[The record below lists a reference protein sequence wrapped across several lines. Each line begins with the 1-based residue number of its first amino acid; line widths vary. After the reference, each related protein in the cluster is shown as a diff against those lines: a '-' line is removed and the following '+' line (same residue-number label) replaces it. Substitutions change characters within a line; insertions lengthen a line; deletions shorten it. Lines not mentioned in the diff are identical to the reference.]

1 MGANKALK
9 SPSPKPSSFLCWVN
23 SKNTGPIIS
32 LEKFVKV
39 GEERFWLLT
48 RQIKYLTFVNP
59 QWVLHGWVSGYLIF
73 DDRFWGRS
81 HEVDTTGF

>member
-1 MGANKALK
+1 MGSNKALK

-23 SKNTGPIIS
+23 SENTEPIIF

-39 GEERFWLLT
+39 GDQRFWSLT
-48 RQIKYLTFVNP
+48 RLIKYITFLNP
-59 QWVLHGWVSGYLIF
+59 QWVPYGWVSGYLIF
-73 DDRFWGRS
+73 DNRFWGWS